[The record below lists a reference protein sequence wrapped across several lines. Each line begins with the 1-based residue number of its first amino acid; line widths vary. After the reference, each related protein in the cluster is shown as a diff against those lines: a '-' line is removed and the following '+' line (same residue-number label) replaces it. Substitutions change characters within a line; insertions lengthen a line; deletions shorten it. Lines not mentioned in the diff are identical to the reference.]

1 MIIKSACDVEGGIG
15 EESLVNLPESNFDAV
30 IGLLEILE
38 VVVDHVVVFC
48 AETSGKLRKAVGIV
62 VPDVDSGVNKIVG
75 GSHEYDSVDMFV
87 DLNYGCCILCSDIDS
102 SEKRTSLC
110 LIMLSWPAPTV
121 VSRVSAL
128 TTLAEIATTNSCTV
142 TCTRSHLDD
151 DRAWNPIATRLI
163 SRST

>member
-15 EESLVNLPESNFDAV
+15 KESLIDLPESHFDAV
-30 IGLLEILE
+30 VGFLEVLE

-48 AETSGKLRKAVGIV
+48 AKTMREIGKAVGIV
-62 VPDVDSGVNKIVG
+62 VPDVDSGVNKFVG

-87 DLNYGCCILCSDIDS
+87 GLNYGCCILCSDVDC
-102 SEKRTSLC
+102 SEKGTSLC
-110 LIMLSWPAPTV
+110 LIMLSWPATTV
-121 VSRVSAL
+121 VSRVPAL
-128 TTLAEIATTNSCTV
+128 TKLAEIATTNSCTV

-163 SRST
+163 SRPT